1 MMRSGRVHKDC
12 IKKVKLAVQREG
24 PRQKDLALDLNLS
37 LATVNSFLNGK
48 PVDLLNCEEISRK
61 LGFAWQDIADKEI
74 NPNTSSDDENGNVND
89 NGNGSAIIVPEEDD
103 DNFIYIN
110 RPPIEDICN
119 KTISQPGGLL
129 RIKAPGWMGKTS
141 LMVRILR
148 EMAHQGYRTIRL
160 DTHYAEEDD
169 FSTLK
174 NFLKWFC
181 VSVGQNL
188 HVKNRLADYWDEE
201 FSTPKMNCTAYFEE
215 YLLTQSSAPM
225 ILCIDS
231 VERIFRH
238 EKIAGEFLGLLR
250 AWHEQAKINP
260 IWKQLRLVI
269 VHSTEVYVP
278 LKMNESPFNV
288 GVHIDLAEFTPE
300 QVLLLAEKHGLEW
313 NLPQVQPLMGKVGG
327 HPYLTRQAF
336 VNLQLNP
343 SITLEQ
349 LLQTSATDKG
359 IYGNLLRHYWR
370 IIEKDTELKIALKK
384 IVKSFDAISIS
395 PKQAYELERIG
406 LVKSSGSEVMIRCEL
421 YREYFRS
428 CFDYLDQSP
437 D

>member
-1 MMRSGRVHKDC
+1 MGRSVRVRKDY
-12 IKKVKLAVQREG
+12 IEKVKLAVQRQG
-24 PRQKDLALDLNLS
+24 FPRQKDLAESLGFS

-48 PVDLLNCEEISRK
+48 AVDWLNFTEISEK
-61 LGFAWQDIADKEI
+61 LGFAWEDIADKEI
-74 NPNTSSDDENGNVND
+74 NPDASSDDNVNSD
-89 NGNGSAIIVPEEDD
+89 GNESAIVIPDD
-103 DNFIYIN
+103 DNDFIYIN
-110 RPPIEDICN
+110 RPPIEDICH

-129 RIKAPGWMGKTS
+129 RVKAPGWMGKTS

-148 EMAHQGYRTIRL
+148 EMAHQGYRTILL
-160 DTHYAEEDD
+160 DTHYAEKDD
-169 FSTLK
+169 FSSLK

-181 VSVGQNL
+181 VSVAQSL
-188 HVKNRLADYWDEE
+188 HVKNRLAEYWDDE

-225 ILCIDS
+225 ILWLDN

-278 LKMNESPFNV
+278 LKINESPFNV
-288 GVHIDLAEFTPE
+288 GVPIDLPEFTPE
-300 QVLLLAEKHGLEW
+300 QVLLLAKKHGLEW
-313 NLPQVQPLMGKVGG
+313 DLQQVQPLMDRVGG
-327 HPYLTRQAF
+327 HPYLTGQAF

-343 SITLEQ
+343 SITLEK

-370 IIEKDTELKIALKK
+370 IIEKDTELTTALNK
-384 IVKSFDAISIS
+384 IVKSSDAVRISQ
-395 PKQAYELERIG
+395 KQAYELDRIG
-406 LVKSSGSEVMIRCEL
+406 LVKSLYREVTIRCEL

-428 CFDYLDQSP
+428 CFDFLDQSL